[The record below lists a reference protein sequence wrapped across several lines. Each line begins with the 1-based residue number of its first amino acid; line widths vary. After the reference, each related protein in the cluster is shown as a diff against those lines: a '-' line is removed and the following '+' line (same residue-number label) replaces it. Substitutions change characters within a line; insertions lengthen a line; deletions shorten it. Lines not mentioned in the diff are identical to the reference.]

1 MACRYFSPQIE
12 LLEAEVA
19 TYEKM
24 FAAQEQTLAEAAKK
38 AAIRAESQ
46 PMGTGSSGIPGGSD
60 SVLHR
65 RNASEFAFD
74 ELLTKWRKQT
84 HKCMVQQLLMEKE
97 KTAIETEAKKQRCV
111 LSVCCVLLIV
121 NFLLVSMFT
130 REDFSLKSQAANVEL
145 NAIRAKLRSAH
156 SLIESQEED
165 LEARRSELERERSAR
180 VAVEDRARSLDSGF
194 SSMRYSRR
202 SKMETLVFYIL
213 IDWIMSIYR
222 ACGDVYVIYDA

>member
-1 MACRYFSPQIE
+1 
-12 LLEAEVA
+12 
-19 TYEKM
+19 M
-24 FAAQEQTLAEAAKK
+24 FAAQEQTLAEATKK

-74 ELLTKWRKQT
+74 ELLAKWRKQT

-97 KTAIETEAKKQRCV
+97 KTAVETGAKKQRCV
-111 LSVCCVLLIV
+111 FSVCCVLLIV
-121 NFLLVSMFT
+121 NFLFLFVFT
-130 REDFSLKSQAANVEL
+130 REDFALKSQTANVEL

-180 VAVEDRARSLDSGF
+180 VAVEDRARSLESGF
-194 SSMRYSRR
+194 SAMRY
-202 SKMETLVFYIL
+202 
-213 IDWIMSIYR
+213 
-222 ACGDVYVIYDA
+222 